1 MKTVRDIENAS
12 LTDDLQT
19 SAMSMVLNATSFN
32 HIISN
37 LYRNPLGA
45 VMRELTTNALES
57 HIIAGTD
64 KRVAIQLPTALDQE
78 FVIRDFGT
86 GLTHDQVEKYLNS
99 LFSSSKDGDNN
110 MMGGFG
116 LGSKSPLALVDTFN
130 LVSICNG
137 KKNTYAWIKE
147 GGKLPSLVRMGDEE
161 DYDEPTKEHSGL
173 KIVVPLGSSSKLDV
187 SRLES
192 ICKFEAR
199 LQLFCFTKEKLI
211 LTDNIHTSNY
221 EDLNDITSSILLEE
235 LLLSLPTVDVFKR
248 STQDLD
254 GHSVNQVNGQYVS
267 IGGVA
272 YPYSFSG
279 TNLSSLTNAF
289 QTSNQYLF
297 AIKAPI
303 GSLDLPMSREE
314 VLDTVNNQTL
324 IANLVKQAEGEV
336 QDHIRSLNIDL
347 DCSLTDYYAQMENM
361 RGTTASTTVTSGGVQ
376 FNLDISDS
384 TFEKYEDLLIKSFKE
399 AYTRQNPYSSG
410 GVLRYSNLRSDHKF
424 FDNLAFKF
432 LELQGMKMFKY
443 SSAMTDRDRLKESWY
458 YGGPRLDLRKENF
471 SFVMTSTPLPKG
483 ITTYDLEMYI
493 REELKPNHRVILIQV
508 EDELKESAERIMEIG
523 IAWQKAF
530 CDPTHNPETEYLG
543 YLDGEEIKEYRKAVR
558 DAQKANTTTITRST
572 YDFVPGLRVQ
582 NLSDSSVHIFGS
594 SLGFTVS
601 DDKVYKLIDSNGKTV
616 GAGPEYL
623 SANQKVKKVILI
635 EDERSLPFD
644 LSDFINATDN
654 SNNFN
659 PRASYAKEILEDFV
673 VMKVQSRSFDKALER
688 FESEGYTVYT
698 NSGTKFKIEKPKL
711 DDADEDVKTSILF
724 PYLTNYV
731 YHNISTA
738 RSYGY
743 SRNAHLKLVNKVV
756 LNGLKKL
763 PENDYQKTMIKKIE
777 ANLQNE
783 NLFDDRNMSSLKFMY
798 DFDEKAVEGS
808 LTGLVDCASEV
819 FSEDTSIQSNLINL
833 IKSETFRDHLIERY
847 LQSLVKQKGNNP

>member
-1 MKTVRDIENAS
+1 
-12 LTDDLQT
+12 
-19 SAMSMVLNATSFN
+19 
-32 HIISN
+32 
-37 LYRNPLGA
+37 
-45 VMRELTTNALES
+45 
-57 HIIAGTD
+57 
-64 KRVAIQLPTALDQE
+64 
-78 FVIRDFGT
+78 
-86 GLTHDQVEKYLNS
+86 
-99 LFSSSKDGDNN
+99 
-110 MMGGFG
+110 
-116 LGSKSPLALVDTFN
+116 
-130 LVSICNG
+130 
-137 KKNTYAWIKE
+137 
-147 GGKLPSLVRMGDEE
+147 
-161 DYDEPTKEHSGL
+161 
-173 KIVVPLGSSSKLDV
+173 
-187 SRLES
+187 
-192 ICKFEAR
+192 
-199 LQLFCFTKEKLI
+199 
-211 LTDNIHTSNY
+211 
-221 EDLNDITSSILLEE
+221 
-235 LLLSLPTVDVFKR
+235 
-248 STQDLD
+248 
-254 GHSVNQVNGQYVS
+254 
-267 IGGVA
+267 
-272 YPYSFSG
+272 
-279 TNLSSLTNAF
+279 
-289 QTSNQYLF
+289 
-297 AIKAPI
+297 
-303 GSLDLPMSREE
+303 
-314 VLDTVNNQTL
+314 
-324 IANLVKQAEGEV
+324 
-336 QDHIRSLNIDL
+336 
-347 DCSLTDYYAQMENM
+347 
-361 RGTTASTTVTSGGVQ
+361 
-376 FNLDISDS
+376 
-384 TFEKYEDLLIKSFKE
+384 
-399 AYTRQNPYSSG
+399 
-410 GVLRYSNLRSDHKF
+410 
-424 FDNLAFKF
+424 
-432 LELQGMKMFKY
+432 
-443 SSAMTDRDRLKESWY
+443 
-458 YGGPRLDLRKENF
+458 
-471 SFVMTSTPLPKG
+471 MTSTPLPKG

-508 EDELKESAERIMEIG
+508 EDGLKESAERIMEIG

-530 CDPTHNPETEYLG
+530 CDPTHNPDTEYLG
-543 YLDGEEIKEYRKAVR
+543 YLDGEEIKEYRKTVR

-582 NLSDSSVHIFGS
+582 SLSANSVHIFGS

-743 SRNAHLKLVNKVV
+743 SRNSNLKLVNKVV